1 VRVRLDKRIPLQA
14 GLGGGSSDAAATLM
28 ALSKLWRVKVSDARL
43 ARMAARL
50 GADVPFFLH
59 GGTAFGVGRG
69 DRLELMD
76 DVPAAWVV
84 LAFPDFGVSSKDA
97 PEEEFLPP
105 SSAWRMPSGFRRR
118 GDIRNDLE
126 TPVAER
132 YPEIAEI
139 VGALRRVGARH
150 AAMSGSGSAVFGL
163 FDARQDARAAASA
176 LATATRRTIVTRT
189 LSRAQFQR
197 RSRPSRP

>member
-1 VRVRLDKRIPLQA
+1 
-14 GLGGGSSDAAATLM
+14 
-28 ALSKLWRVKVSDARL
+28 
-43 ARMAARL
+43 
-50 GADVPFFLH
+50 
-59 GGTAFGVGRG
+59 
-69 DRLELMD
+69 MD

-84 LAFPDFGVSSKDA
+84 LAFPDFGVSSKDAYEWWDRAHTLA